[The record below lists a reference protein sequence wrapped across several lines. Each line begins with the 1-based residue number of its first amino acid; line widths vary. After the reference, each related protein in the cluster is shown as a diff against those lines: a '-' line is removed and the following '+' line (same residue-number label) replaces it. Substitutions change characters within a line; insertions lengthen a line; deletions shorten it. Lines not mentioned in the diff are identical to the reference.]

1 MKQNKR
7 LYVNIL
13 WLMIGSILI
22 GLSFAG
28 VVDEYWDGM
37 GMGLAVVGAI
47 NLLRIYRLNKNDVYR
62 EKMELEA
69 SDERNHFIRNKAFAW
84 AGYYFVLIAAVCT
97 IVFKIIGQELL
108 SQAAAYAVCLML
120 ILYWISYMI
129 LKRKY

>member
-28 VVDEYWDGM
+28 VVDEYWNGM

-69 SDERNHFIRNKAFAW
+69 SDERNQFIRNKAFAW

>member
-28 VVDEYWDGM
+28 VVDEYWNGM

-47 NLLRIYRLNKNDVYR
+47 NLIRYYRLNKNDVYR
-62 EKMELEA
+62 EKIELEA

>member
-13 WLMIGSILI
+13 WLIIGSILI

-28 VVDEYWDGM
+28 VVDDYWNGM
-37 GMGLAVVGAI
+37 GRGLAVVGAI
-47 NLLRIYRLNKNDVYR
+47 NLIRYYRLNKNDVYR
-62 EKMELEA
+62 EKIELEA

-84 AGYYFVLIAAVCT
+84 AGYYFILIAAVGT

>member
-28 VVDEYWDGM
+28 VVDEYWNGM

-47 NLLRIYRLNKNDVYR
+47 NLIRYYRLNKNDVYR
-62 EKMELEA
+62 EKIELEA

-84 AGYYFVLIAAVCT
+84 AGYYFILIAAIGT

>member
-28 VVDEYWDGM
+28 VVDEYWNGM

-84 AGYYFVLIAAVCT
+84 AGYYFGLIAAVCT

>member
-13 WLMIGSILI
+13 WLIIGSILI

-28 VVDEYWDGM
+28 VVDEYWNGM

-47 NLLRIYRLNKNDVYR
+47 NLIRYYRLNKNDAYR
-62 EKMELEA
+62 ERKELEM
-69 SDERNHFIRNKAFAW
+69 SDERNQFIRNKAWAW
-84 AGYYFVLIAAVCT
+84 AGYYFVLIVA
-97 IVFKIIGQELL
+97 IGSIILRFLGLDDL
-108 SQAAAYAVCLML
+108 STAAACAVWLLM
-120 ILYWISYMI
+120 ILYWISYLI

>member
-28 VVDEYWDGM
+28 VVDEYWNGM

-84 AGYYFVLIAAVCT
+84 AGYYFVLIAAVGT
-97 IVFKIIGQELL
+97 IVFKIIGQEVL

-129 LKRKY
+129 LKRIY

>member
-28 VVDEYWDGM
+28 VVDEYWNGM

-47 NLLRIYRLNKNDVYR
+47 NLIRYYRLNKNDVYR

>member
-28 VVDEYWDGM
+28 VVDEYWNGM

-47 NLLRIYRLNKNDVYR
+47 NLIRYYRLNKNDVYR
-62 EKMELEA
+62 EKIELEA

-97 IVFKIIGQELL
+97 IVFKIIGQEVL

>member
-13 WLMIGSILI
+13 WLIIGSILI
-22 GLSFAG
+22 GLSFTG
-28 VVDEYWDGM
+28 VVDDYWNGM

-47 NLLRIYRLNKNDVYR
+47 NLIRYYRLNKNDVYR
-62 EKMELEA
+62 EKIELEA

-84 AGYYFVLIAAVCT
+84 AGYYFVLIAAVGT

>member
-7 LYVNIL
+7 LYVNII

-22 GLSFAG
+22 GLSYAG
-28 VVDEYWDGM
+28 VVDEYWNGM

>member
-28 VVDEYWDGM
+28 VVDEYWNGM

-47 NLLRIYRLNKNDVYR
+47 NLIRYYRLNKNDVYR
-62 EKMELEA
+62 EKIELEA

-84 AGYYFVLIAAVCT
+84 AGYYFILIAAVGT

>member
-13 WLMIGSILI
+13 WLIIGSILI

-28 VVDEYWDGM
+28 VVDEYWNGM

-84 AGYYFVLIAAVCT
+84 AGYYFILIAAIGT

>member
-28 VVDEYWDGM
+28 VVDEYWNGM

-47 NLLRIYRLNKNDVYR
+47 NLIRYYRLNKNDVYR
-62 EKMELEA
+62 EKIELEA

-84 AGYYFVLIAAVCT
+84 AGYYFILIAAVGT

-108 SQAAAYAVCLML
+108 SQAAAYAVCLMF

>member
-28 VVDEYWDGM
+28 VVDEYWNGM